1 MAIKFG
7 SKGSVYFIQETI
19 GGYVKIGFSKNPV
32 KRLFALQTSSPFE
45 YKLLGIHDADDD
57 TERKLHWKFR
67 VHRYRG
73 EWFKPHKNILNYI
86 EKNCKKIRLGKGIN
100 YMDFI
105 ARDKQNRELK
115 HIDKIKDTDQ
125 LDLFILNNNQVSAIQ
140 EKARVKN
147 EAELEKLRSE
157 FSKYWETA

>member
-1 MAIKFG
+1 
-7 SKGSVYFIQETI
+7 
-19 GGYVKIGFSKNPV
+19 
-32 KRLFALQTSSPFE
+32 
-45 YKLLGIHDADDD
+45 
-57 TERKLHWKFR
+57 
-67 VHRYRG
+67 
-73 EWFKPHKNILNYI
+73 
-86 EKNCKKIRLGKGIN
+86 
-100 YMDFI
+100 MDFI